1 MLAKNNSDSD
11 QMFTTSKVT
20 RQVHDRWVIFELQ
33 KLDKN
38 KMWCVQ
44 TKWVMTVD
52 FILRKQYINI
62 LWWFRFRH
70 QSTFLCLLL
79 TGSVYFSHYYYLVPF
94 IMFLERLRNIFLH
107 GFQTDKLWFPLMP
120 SRHIWYCRKAQKAC
134 IWGCSH

>member
-70 QSTFLCLLL
+70 QSTF
-79 TGSVYFSHYYYLVPF
+79 
-94 IMFLERLRNIFLH
+94 
-107 GFQTDKLWFPLMP
+107 
-120 SRHIWYCRKAQKAC
+120 
-134 IWGCSH
+134 